1 MSKLNRLKIFL
12 GYAHHDVVP
21 VRKLYKYLCGKGF
34 DVWFDEASL
43 LPGQNWEFEIEK
55 ALRQSDIAIISLTT
69 NSINKEGFIQKEI
82 KFALDKSMDI
92 PEGKIFLIPAR
103 LDDCIVPETLARF
116 HWVDLFEENGYESLL
131 KSLVARSDQVNAIS
145 ETKMQYQHNI
155 DLDNTTS
162 KIIDKIDSD
171 SIYAEYKKIF
181 AENSGILRASTA
193 IALGIPKHVIYAMV
207 ESGDLVRET
216 QGIYRLK
223 EIEPLGNPD
232 LVQIALRVP
241 RAVICLISAL
251 YFYDLTTQIPYKVY
265 VALPRDVKTPKIEYP
280 PIWTFHF
287 SSESYH
293 AGIETQIV
301 DGVKVQIYNREK
313 TIADCFKFRQ
323 KVGMDV
329 TLEAIKDYLKQPRP
343 NVSLLLKYARRNR
356 VEKIMRPYL
365 EALI

>member
-1 MSKLNRLKIFL
+1 
-12 GYAHHDVVP
+12 V
-21 VRKLYKYLCGKGF
+21 
-34 DVWFDEASL
+34 
-43 LPGQNWEFEIEK
+43 
-55 ALRQSDIAIISLTT
+55 T
-69 NSINKEGFIQKEI
+69 N
-82 KFALDKSMDI
+82 
-92 PEGKIFLIPAR
+92 
-103 LDDCIVPETLARF
+103 
-116 HWVDLFEENGYESLL
+116 
-131 KSLVARSDQVNAIS
+131 
-145 ETKMQYQHNI
+145 
-155 DLDNTTS
+155 
-162 KIIDKIDSD
+162 
-171 SIYAEYKKIF
+171 YKKIF
-181 AENSGILRASTA
+181 TNNNGILRASKA
-193 IALGIPKHVIYAMV
+193 IELGVPKHVLYEMV
-207 ESGDLVRET
+207 KRGELVREA
-216 QGIYRLK
+216 QGIYRLS
-223 EIEPLGNPD
+223 EIDPLGNPD
-232 LVQIALRVP
+232 LLQIALRVP

-343 NVSLLLKYARRNR
+343 NVSLLLKYAGRNR